1 MSAISESPIHTAV
14 LLMALGGPDSLDNV
28 KPYLLDLRGGRPTS
42 PELIDEIR
50 IRYQATGGRSPVLGI
65 MRDVAALLE
74 RALNE
79 REGQQYRVMIGM
91 RHWHPYIK
99 DAYANMMHDPPDR
112 LICLCMA
119 PQYSSMSVGAYVKRV
134 QEAHANLGG
143 SFPISYVN
151 SWHCHPK
158 LIDAI
163 ADRIQAALE
172 KFPAPVRADVPIIFT
187 AHSLPERILDMK
199 DPYPEEVRGTV
210 EAICSRLKPV
220 NWRFAYQSQGKSGEK
235 WLGPTVEATIN
246 ALHSD
251 GHRHVLMAPIGFLSD
266 HLEVLYDVDI
276 EFKRL
281 AESKQM
287 QLERIAMLNASP
299 ALIDI
304 LAAVLQEHQAS
315 LVA

>member
-1 MSAISESPIHTAV
+1 
-14 LLMALGGPDSLDNV
+14 
-28 KPYLLDLRGGRPTS
+28 
-42 PELIDEIR
+42 
-50 IRYQATGGRSPVLGI
+50 
-65 MRDVAALLE
+65 MRDVAARLE

-99 DAYANMMHDPPDR
+99 DAYANMMDDPPDR

-119 PQYSSMSVGAYVKRV
+119 PQYSSMSVGAYVKKV
-134 QEAHANLGG
+134 QEAQESLGG

-151 SWHCHPK
+151 SWHRHPK
-158 LIDAI
+158 LIEAI
-163 ADRIQAALE
+163 ADRIQTALA
-172 KFPAPVRADVPIIFT
+172 KFPAAVRAEVPIIFT

-199 DPYPEEVRGTV
+199 DPYPDEVRGTV

-235 WLGPTVEATIN
+235 WLGPTVEAAID

-251 GHRHVLMAPIGFLSD
+251 GHRHVLMTPIGFLSD